1 MLSSVEIAASWVAL
15 GLTGRAMGEFWC
27 SFYCAIHPT
36 PRGRPL
42 RGAGCNSRPLLFP
55 DLPFTPRSRYQPARW
70 RWGSVGGPRA
80 GFAVIFSPNS
90 TPHPAGARC
99 AAPDALRSK
108 WRHLTSRSPGA
119 CGGFPVKQGA
129 PKNEVGAPFGII
141 ASVYIG
147 IFGQV
152 SKYRHSPRILALLVE
167 RLTSMVLRSWVRF
180 SGPTTFLGGAL
191 ETPPPPFFRRVPAGW

>member
-1 MLSSVEIAASWVAL
+1 MSFCWLLSVSASTMLSSVEIAASWVAL

-108 WRHLTSRSPGA
+108 WGPLTSRSPRTAGRLGA
-119 CGGFPVKQGA
+119 KGPNTAGLVACTEKSGFLWARGCPSRGRCGVSTRGF
-129 PKNEVGAPFGII
+129 
-141 ASVYIG
+141 
-147 IFGQV
+147 
-152 SKYRHSPRILALLVE
+152 
-167 RLTSMVLRSWVRF
+167 
-180 SGPTTFLGGAL
+180 
-191 ETPPPPFFRRVPAGW
+191 